1 MRIAPFVFF
10 IALLPAACKSGDSP
24 TATMVTPSPTPASSS
39 VAMASPTLLTKVDP
53 CGLLSSDEIKAVQGE
68 GVNSS
73 SRSDRTSADF
83 VLSQCYYQLPTLSN
97 SVVVNVTTAKDGG
110 KESPR
115 EFWRRTF
122 GEHKGER
129 EEGEPE
135 EEEGAKPEKVAGV
148 GEDAYWE
155 ASGISGALYVLKN
168 DVIFRISVGGAGD
181 IKSKLNKSKT
191 LAQKA
196 LARIS

>member
-1 MRIAPFVFF
+1 MV
-10 IALLPAACKSGDSP
+10 LLPAACKSGDSP
-24 TATMVTPSPTPASSS
+24 TATVVTPSPTPASSS
-39 VAMASPTLLTKVDP
+39 VAMASPTLLTKIDP
-53 CGLLSSDEIKAVQGE
+53 CGLLTSDEIKAVQGE

-83 VLSQCYYQLPTLSN
+83 VLSQCYYQLPTMSN
-97 SVVVNVTTAKDGG
+97 SVVVNVTTAKAGG
-110 KESPR
+110 KESPL

-122 GEHKGER
+122 VEPKGER
-129 EEGEPE
+129 EKGEGEAE